1 MKNMELLNICY
12 KFYNRFITVNELIKS
27 LSDMDKANLSDLDK
41 EKLEDLIEKIKK
53 TEKENPNKEDKLVK
67 ASKARTQKMIDK
79 FTKMLETEEIEFIRN
94 SLNHMKEDI
103 KREIDCYDR
112 WIKVFDCINENEYF
126 NECFSSLDDSELL
139 AFITQYISAPFPPKL
154 SQEEFDRL
162 VKVGIEKDDRESLWR
177 LAFNYDRHDVNLD
190 AIPNYFIEKKDGYY
204 LAELISAIGESLDI
218 DKIIDKIT
226 DKELIESL
234 KEEKDV
240 IKGHMSEDQYNRLI
254 SILDK

>member
-1 MKNMELLNICY
+1 MKNQELLNICY
-12 KFYNRFITVNELIKS
+12 KFYNRFITVKELIES
-27 LSDMDKANLSDLDK
+27 LSKMDKSKLNNDDK
-41 EKLEDLIEKIKK
+41 EKTEALIEKIKNV
-53 TEKENPNKEDKLVK
+53 EKENPNKEDELVK
-67 ASKARTQKMIDK
+67 ASKERTQKMIDK
-79 FTKMLETEEIEFIRN
+79 FTKMLETEEIDFIRN
-94 SLNHMKEDI
+94 SLNHMKENI
-103 KREIDCYDR
+103 KKDIDCYDR
-112 WIKVFDCINENEYF
+112 WLEVFKCINDDEYF
-126 NECFSSLDDSELL
+126 NECFDSLDDSELL

-226 DKELIESL
+226 NQELIESL
-234 KEEKDV
+234 KEEKDI
-240 IKGHMSEDQYNRLI
+240 IKGHMSSEQYNRLT